1 MNLVGLFI
9 GLQHL
14 NQLAKILIEM
24 LRCLL
29 RQLAERHG
37 QKGQY
42 A

>member
-14 NQLAKILIEM
+14 NQLPKILIEM
-24 LRCLL
+24 LRYLL
-29 RQLAERHG
+29 RQLAGHHG